1 MGAVLEEF
9 DRKWEKGYPIFCKFF
24 ELPSKELIEKVS
36 QLVGEKFEQEVGS
49 DCCDVIKTTKNDK
62 PYLIE
67 INNMNAYTIN
77 GLGISRELYGEFG
90 DLIIPFDHD
99 FIF

>member
-1 MGAVLEEF
+1 MGQVLEEF
-9 DRKWEKGYPIFCKFF
+9 DRRWERGYPIFCKFF
-24 ELPSKELIEKVS
+24 ELSSQEIVEKVRR
-36 QLVGEKFEQEVGS
+36 LVGEKFENEVGELG
-49 DCCDVIKTTKNDK
+49 DVIKTTKNDK

-77 GLGISRELYGEFG
+77 GLGISRQIFGEFG
-90 DLIIPFDHD
+90 DLIIPFDND